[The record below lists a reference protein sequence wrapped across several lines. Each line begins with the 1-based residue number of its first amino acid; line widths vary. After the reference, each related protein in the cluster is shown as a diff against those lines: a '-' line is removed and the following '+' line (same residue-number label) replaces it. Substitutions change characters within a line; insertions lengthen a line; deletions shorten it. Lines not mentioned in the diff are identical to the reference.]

1 MPQFYPDGPSAISLN
16 AIEAAG
22 ELNTPAQENFETPAL
37 QGTMQQ
43 LLSENLGRFV
53 VAVFLVGVSTVVRR
67 MGILYSVGRGFMVLY
82 LRDYAAFEVCDI
94 FSLKFVTFFPPGN
107 EPLQSELERAMSQE
121 FWSGPLSE
129 ERSLG
134 VLQSAGSGGFMAD
147 QNNFPRMRTSASQSR
162 TPSGPQ
168 AQSSFAPQSQFV
180 PGTRTLGQQ

>member
-53 VAVFLVGVSTVVRR
+53 VADFLVGVSTVVRR

-121 FWSGPLSE
+121 FWNGPLSE

-134 VLQSAGSGGFMAD
+134 VLPSAGGFMAN
-147 QNNFPRMRTSASQSR
+147 QNNFPPMRTAASRSPASSGPQ
-162 TPSGPQ
+162 TQFPSGPQ
-168 AQSSFAPQSQFV
+168 PPSFAP
-180 PGTRTLGQQ
+180 GARTLGQQ